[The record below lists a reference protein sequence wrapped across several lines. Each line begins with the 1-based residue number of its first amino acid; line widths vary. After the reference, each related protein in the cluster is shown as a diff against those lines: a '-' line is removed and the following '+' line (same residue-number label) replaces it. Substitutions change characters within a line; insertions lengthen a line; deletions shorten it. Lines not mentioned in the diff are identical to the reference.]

1 MLSISSQ
8 RNLPNNGIATEIY
21 SLINNEDIRPT
32 ANLVISKCTAY
43 EYLNNYVHTLG
54 NLTITGYNSNLSN
67 FDFEKKI
74 LDYNNLAKK
83 EDKLNGYWVYVFDN
97 VEDVEYFI
105 SKWSEM
111 DIWEKVLFI
120 GYYND
125 INGDIMVALA
135 HYNEYELYMG
145 KKDEKHILIY

>member
-1 MLSISSQ
+1 MFTIFLMHEDGTETNVEVRDLKAKHPIRSQ
-8 RNLPNNGIATEIY
+8 QNFWLNKWSVVEIWE
-21 SLINNEDIRPT
+21 SE
-32 ANLVISKCTAY
+32 
-43 EYLNNYVHTLG
+43 
-54 NLTITGYNSNLSN
+54 TGYE
-67 FDFEKKI
+67 F
-74 LDYNNLAKK
+74 
-83 EDKLNGYWVYVFDN
+83 YVSDTI
-97 VEDVEYFI
+97 EDVEYFI